1 MEEIKIH
8 VEFGLNL
15 SKVLRAM
22 VDKTTTG
29 VSDGWY
35 YKVAFEQIKE
45 AIVGAVR
52 ESIKGNRLVKE

>member
-22 VDKTTTG
+22 VDKVFVG
-29 VSDGWY
+29 ASDGLY
-35 YKVAFEQIKE
+35 YKSAFEQIKE
-45 AIVGAVR
+45 AIVGAVK
-52 ESIKGNRLVKE
+52 ESIKGTELVKI